1 MVAMFKVGDLVVY
14 PTHGIGVIKSIE
26 SKNLLEGEK
35 RSFYI
40 VQLLENNMV
49 IMIPTD
55 NVQSVGLRPLIS
67 KEEIPKV
74 FCVLREG
81 KRLSLNGG
89 SYNKRH
95 KELMEKLKTGCIY
108 DTAEV
113 LRDLALL
120 REEKPLSFSEKKLL
134 NTARKLLVQE
144 ISIVH
149 QSPEEVVDTQIRQIL
164 NL

>member
-1 MVAMFKVGDLVVY
+1 MVTMFKVGDLVVY

-74 FCVLREG
+74 FCVLKEG

-95 KELMEKLKTGCIY
+95 KELMDKLKTGCIY

-120 REEKPLSFSEKKLL
+120 REEKTLSFSEKKLL

-149 QSPEEVVDTQIRQIL
+149 QSPEEVIDTQIRQIL

>member
-1 MVAMFKVGDLVVY
+1 MAAMFKVGDLVVY

-74 FCVLREG
+74 FCVLKEG
-81 KRLSLNGG
+81 KRSSLNGG

-95 KELMEKLKTGCIY
+95 KELMDKLKTGCIY

-149 QSPEEVVDTQIRQIL
+149 QSPEEVVDTQIREIL